1 MHHLA
6 AVLIGLF
13 SLASFAAENP
23 AINYQKYA
31 SASETWPLIT
41 SRYRKDAGEI
51 RLVYGNHAAV
61 KALSGGGHDFPDG
74 TVFVKY
80 GYGTVEDPLFASS
93 AVPDG
98 VRRMQ
103 VMVRDA
109 RKYADTDGWGYALF
123 IGDRPSPDWNEQAA
137 KACMACHRLAASRGQ
152 VFSQPLNAKLAP
164 SKPAAKSRLEFRR
177 EGLATIDASRLEA
190 KNLIAQESKVWSRLS
205 SDMNRFNFTGTF
217 NELLPALISEA
228 KRSGLPAGFLP
239 EKSDYFL
246 VVRRVAG
253 APTVKC
259 GKDEKAFAVAKR
271 SSRTFQKKNR
281 HGVRLFEICG

>member
-13 SLASFAAENP
+13 TLASFAADNG
-23 AINYQKYA
+23 AITYEKYA

-41 SRYRKDAGEI
+41 SHYRKEAGEI
-51 RLVYGNHAAV
+51 PLVYGNAPAV
-61 KALSGGGHDFPDG
+61 KTMSGGGHDYPNG
-74 TVFVKY
+74 AVFVKY
-80 GYGTVEDPLFASS
+80 GYATEEDPLFASS
-93 AVPDG
+93 EVPSG
-98 VRRMQ
+98 LRRMQ

-123 IGDRPSPDWNEQAA
+123 VGDKVSPEWNQHSA

-152 VFSQPLNAKLAP
+152 VFSQPLNTKLAP
-164 SKPAAKSRLEFRR
+164 SAKNRLEFRK
-177 EGLATIDASRLEA
+177 ESLAAIDPSRADA
-190 KNLIAQESKVWSRLS
+190 KKIIAQESKFWSCLR

-246 VVRRVAG
+246 VVRRVVG
-253 APTVKC
+253 TPTVKC
-259 GKDEKAFAVAKR
+259 GKNEQAFAVAKK